1 MPAEFEWSN
10 TLDGSRCRPGYPFP
24 RAKLEARCARPK
36 LRHPSRQNLI
46 QSQLAGSD
54 DSYIRALSKTESYFG
69 RQSNKFATL
78 LNEQVVSRSP
88 RNWCRSL
95 PRRRETMSVY
105 GQQRLR
111 GTASPELHRSLR
123 SPICISIAVDTS
135 QDILVSSNHVR
146 RDWVIRSGPEVLQ

>member
-1 MPAEFEWSN
+1 MPVEFEWSN

-54 DSYIRALSKTESYFG
+54 DSYIRALPKTESYPG
-69 RQSNKFATL
+69 RQSNKFATF

-111 GTASPELHRSLR
+111 GTASPELHRSFR